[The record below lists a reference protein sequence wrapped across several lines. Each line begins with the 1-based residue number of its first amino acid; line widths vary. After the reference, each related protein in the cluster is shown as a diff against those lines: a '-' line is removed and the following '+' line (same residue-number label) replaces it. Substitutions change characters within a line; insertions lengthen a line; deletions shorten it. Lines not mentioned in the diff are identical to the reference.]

1 MGLARPGRVT
11 LSKVAESSWDWSR
24 NHFGVETEKDWFM
37 NDFGVETEKHK
48 DNSSQI
54 LKQCEN
60 LIKPN

>member
-37 NDFGVETEKHK
+37 NDFGVETEKT
-48 DNSSQI
+48 QRQQ
-54 LKQCEN
+54 LTN
-60 LIKPN
+60 LETM

>member
-37 NDFGVETEKHK
+37 NDFGVETEKT
-48 DNSSQI
+48 QRQQ
-54 LKQCEN
+54 LKN
-60 LIKPN
+60 LETM